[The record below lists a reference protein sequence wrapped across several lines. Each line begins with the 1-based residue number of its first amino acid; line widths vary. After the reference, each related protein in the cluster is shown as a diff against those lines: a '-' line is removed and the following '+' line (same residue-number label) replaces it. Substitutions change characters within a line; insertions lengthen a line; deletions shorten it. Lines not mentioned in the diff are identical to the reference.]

1 MFHELYQYHRVNM
14 TVISSTKQSFLPLAL
29 SCAITGQ
36 DLSQHCYRLSQC
48 SSGPASLPFTHLHPH
63 TGSALPRHDAKQ
75 PPLLGLSLYAC
86 ATQKTYIPESGA
98 LYISLLALSLSKL
111 SLLPFSLSMIFLE
124 KSIYFLPGPIKP
136 IRTAIAPPAC
146 LLRAPIYL
154 CPPCCLHWAIF
165 SKTSPLSSIKK
176 CQRLCN
182 FNLSLLPLMPI
193 SKTIHLKQKIQR

>member
-1 MFHELYQYHRVNM
+1 MLQWSCLTSVHA
-14 TVISSTKQSFLPLAL
+14 SSTLTQ
-29 SCAITGQ
+29 
-36 DLSQHCYRLSQC
+36 
-48 SSGPASLPFTHLHPH
+48 
-63 TGSALPRHDAKQ
+63 ALPYLVTMPSSLLCLVCPFMPVPHRRHIFPRAGLYTS
-75 PPLLGLSLYAC
+75 LL
-86 ATQKTYIPESGA
+86 
-98 LYISLLALSLSKL
+98 LLALSLSKF

-136 IRTAIAPPAC
+136 IRTATAPPAC

-154 CPPCCLHWAIF
+154 CPPPPCCLHWAIF

-182 FNLSLLPLMPI
+182 FNLSLLPLTPI